1 MIPEKECSRCGEVK
15 AIYHFVRGGNN
26 SLSSDADKYRTYC
39 RKCKYKDEKIAREV
53 RAEARA
59 EKAAVSRNALGPRQ
73 TSVFA
78 ITRPYDHTARAIC
91 PRCGALMVHNADGDF
106 GCISCGHIEY

>member
-15 AIYHFVRGGNN
+15 AIYHFVRDSHRVDG
-26 SLSSDADKYRTYC
+26 YRTYC
-39 RKCKYKDEKIAREV
+39 GKCKYKAEEIARKA

-59 EKAAVSRNALGPRQ
+59 EKDTIARNALGPRQ

-78 ITRPYDHTARAIC
+78 ITRPYDHLARAIC
-91 PRCGALMVHNADGDF
+91 TRCGALMVHNADGDF